1 MKNKIILFIS
11 VLLIFTLQFFS
22 AYAENFIFES
32 DTIEIQQEGN
42 IILAKDGVK
51 ITTKDGLEISSDEA
65 EYDKKKNFL
74 KLYRNVVVSD
84 NIKKIVIFSDLLEY
98 NKKIER
104 IFSKGPTKINFE
116 KNYDLRGSDIEY
128 LRSDQ
133 KISSKELTFLEDRL
147 KNQLQSSG
155 FNYSVKKKLFSTN
168 EMELKDI
175 DKNIYKTNEA
185 IIDLNLDKIA
195 AKDIQIY
202 FAKGELGE
210 NARLK
215 GNSITSS
222 KNESII
228 QKGVFTTCK
237 VRDDCPPWSLK
248 SEEIKHDKK
257 TKTINYKNSWL
268 QLYDIP
274 VLYFPKFFHPDPT
287 VKKQSGFLVPS
298 IINSS
303 KNGGSLSLPYYQV
316 IANNKDFTIT
326 PRFFFNNDLLLQ
338 TEYRQVEEVSE
349 HITDFSIKKLDKI
362 SKSHF
367 FSNTRIDLSDDSFFS
382 DVEVNFEKTSNDT
395 YLKSNNIKSDT
406 RDNTS
411 QSLLNSYVK
420 YNVYNENFKFFAEVA
435 TFEDLSTE
443 KDSDKFQYV
452 FPNFTFSKLLDT
464 KNDLKGNLDYTIS
477 GSNIKKDTNTDE
489 KFLMNDLNYISNSF
503 FSKIGTI
510 SNFNLLFRNAIKEG
524 NKSDKY
530 QDETESDNYGNLI
543 FNSSLPLS
551 KKTEN
556 YVSSLIP
563 KLSARFS
570 PNKSENLKNLD
581 RNINTTNIFSNNRL
595 GLSDSLEGGQSLT
608 LGVDYN
614 LRDFNDQN
622 LLTASLAQ
630 IYRDINDDRLPI
642 SSKMNTKSSDIV
654 GNINLFPSNENFN
667 LNYNFSAD
675 NNLDTINYNKVETS
689 FKVNNF
695 ITSFEFLEEN
705 NDFGSDSYL
714 LTDVSYALNN
724 NRITYNTRRNRK
736 TDLTEFYNIIYEY
749 KNDCLVA
756 AIEYNKDYY
765 QDRDLKPNEEIFFS
779 LTITPFSSI
788 NSPNLNK

>member
-65 EYDKKKNFL
+65 EYDKKKDFL

-274 VLYFPKFFHPDPT
+274 VFYFPKFFHPDPT

-326 PRFFFNNDLLLQ
+326 PRFFF
-338 TEYRQVEEVSE
+338 
-349 HITDFSIKKLDKI
+349 
-362 SKSHF
+362 
-367 FSNTRIDLSDDSFFS
+367 
-382 DVEVNFEKTSNDT
+382 
-395 YLKSNNIKSDT
+395 
-406 RDNTS
+406 
-411 QSLLNSYVK
+411 
-420 YNVYNENFKFFAEVA
+420 
-435 TFEDLSTE
+435 
-443 KDSDKFQYV
+443 
-452 FPNFTFSKLLDT
+452 
-464 KNDLKGNLDYTIS
+464 
-477 GSNIKKDTNTDE
+477 
-489 KFLMNDLNYISNSF
+489 
-503 FSKIGTI
+503 
-510 SNFNLLFRNAIKEG
+510 
-524 NKSDKY
+524 
-530 QDETESDNYGNLI
+530 
-543 FNSSLPLS
+543 
-551 KKTEN
+551 
-556 YVSSLIP
+556 
-563 KLSARFS
+563 
-570 PNKSENLKNLD
+570 
-581 RNINTTNIFSNNRL
+581 
-595 GLSDSLEGGQSLT
+595 
-608 LGVDYN
+608 
-614 LRDFNDQN
+614 
-622 LLTASLAQ
+622 
-630 IYRDINDDRLPI
+630 
-642 SSKMNTKSSDIV
+642 
-654 GNINLFPSNENFN
+654 
-667 LNYNFSAD
+667 
-675 NNLDTINYNKVETS
+675 
-689 FKVNNF
+689 
-695 ITSFEFLEEN
+695 
-705 NDFGSDSYL
+705 
-714 LTDVSYALNN
+714 
-724 NRITYNTRRNRK
+724 
-736 TDLTEFYNIIYEY
+736 
-749 KNDCLVA
+749 
-756 AIEYNKDYY
+756 
-765 QDRDLKPNEEIFFS
+765 
-779 LTITPFSSI
+779 
-788 NSPNLNK
+788 